1 MADLSV
7 TAADVGVTDGSPIV
21 RAVQVGVAVEQG
33 QAGYKDLTN
42 NDKYALADADL
53 SEASAKAECIFLSP
67 ASTDGYALAA
77 FKGSSID
84 VGATLA
90 VGERY
95 YVSGTAGGIA
105 PSGDL
110 ATGDYVTLIGIATAT
125 DTMKLIFE
133 QTGVQVP

>member
-1 MADLSV
+1 MADLSI
-7 TAADVGVTDGSPIV
+7 TAANVAIVDGSPQV
-21 RAVQVGVAVEQG
+21 RPVQVGVAVTQG
-33 QAGYKDLTN
+33 QVGYKSASND
-42 NDKYALADADL
+42 DKYALADADL
-53 SEASAKAECIFLSP
+53 SEAGAKAECIFLTS
-67 ASTDGYALAA
+67 AGSDGFALAA
-77 FKGSSID
+77 FKGSNID
-84 VGATLA
+84 VGATLT